1 PGDWSRRVLFR
12 SREHRLAHEAPRFG
26 GWHRLDRGLAC
37 DRVSKLRVANSRGTI
52 PRQAECDVEHHVA
65 APVLVFKAA
74 VAIAERALPGSE
86 CLALERRAIE
96 AGDAHERLGNFLPVR
111 SYVLYRRATD
121 GAGDTRQ
128 AFDPRPASR

>member
-1 PGDWSRRVLFR
+1 ARRQVR
-12 SREHRLAHEAPRFG
+12 RCAGARRLG

-52 PRQAECDVEHHVA
+52 PRQAERDVEHHVA

-74 VAIAERALPGSE
+74 VAITERALPGSE

-96 AGDAHERLGNFLPVR
+96 AGDAHERLGKFLPVR
-111 SYVLYRRATD
+111 SYVLYRRAT
-121 GAGDTRQ
+121 
-128 AFDPRPASR
+128 